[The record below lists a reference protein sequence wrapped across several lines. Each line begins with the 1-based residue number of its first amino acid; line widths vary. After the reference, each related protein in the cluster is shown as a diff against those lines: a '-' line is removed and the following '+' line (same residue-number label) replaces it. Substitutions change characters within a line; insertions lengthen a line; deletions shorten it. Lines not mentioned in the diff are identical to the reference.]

1 MAETIWNLLN
11 LIGIKPERLKLE
23 WVSSAESNKLVEDM
37 KSYMAQIKELGPL
50 GVAEGLAHEDLKFY
64 LDSASGVCQNLQVRT
79 IYGNIARELK
89 KMQDFSLESIKRK
102 VEEKL
107 LPVLKNKLYELEIRA
122 LLKDGPKSIDFLTQK
137 LRATPDELNPIL
149 AKLIKG

>member
-23 WVSSAESNKLVEDM
+23 WVSSAEPNKLVEDM
-37 KSYMAQIKELGPL
+37 KSYMTQIRELGPL
-50 GVAEGLAHEDLKFY
+50 GVAEGLAPEDLKFY

-79 IYGNIARELK
+79 IYGNIAKELK

-102 VEEKL
+102 VEDKL
-107 LPVLKNKLYELEIRA
+107 LPVLKNKLYELEIKD